1 MEITQL
7 DGLENFGN
15 SEIVSDI
22 SDFLSLEE
30 LGHNID
36 EVSTDDINLTEVE
49 LNSKKID
56 KDKDVS
62 NPIIPLEG
70 GGEGQGRGRKD
81 RPQDMDRALRVP
93 GQWLHHRGNG
103 QAADAGQWRV
113 ATPAP

>member
-49 LNSKKID
+49 LISKKLD
-56 KDKDVS
+56 KRS
-62 NPIIPLEG
+62 
-70 GGEGQGRGRKD
+70 
-81 RPQDMDRALRVP
+81 
-93 GQWLHHRGNG
+93 
-103 QAADAGQWRV
+103 
-113 ATPAP
+113 

>member
-36 EVSTDDINLTEVE
+36 EV
-49 LNSKKID
+49 
-56 KDKDVS
+56 
-62 NPIIPLEG
+62 
-70 GGEGQGRGRKD
+70 
-81 RPQDMDRALRVP
+81 
-93 GQWLHHRGNG
+93 
-103 QAADAGQWRV
+103 
-113 ATPAP
+113 